1 MQAFRLGSKT
11 FATSAVN
18 ALLMLC
24 FGALCARDAYALTM
38 TVSKAGSGSGTVTS
52 NIGAI
57 DCAAT
62 CSDNY
67 AAATEITVRA
77 VPSAGSQFTGWLG
90 PCTGV
95 ATRKFPIASATTL
108 IATFASPARSG
119 PVLDIDGNLSP
130 GADTDGKLIE
140 RYLRG
145 FSGAPLIGRAVG
157 QWAGCTARHRK
168 PDRWLPERHQTHAR
182 HLWR

>member
-1 MQAFRLGSKT
+1 M
-11 FATSAVN
+11 
-18 ALLMLC
+18 
-24 FGALCARDAYALTM
+24 CAGDAYALTM

-57 DCAAT
+57 DCGAT

-95 ATRKFPIASATTL
+95 ATCKFAIAGATTL
-108 IATFASPARSG
+108 I
-119 PVLDIDGNLSP
+119 VI
-130 GADTDGKLIE
+130 
-140 RYLRG
+140 
-145 FSGAPLIGRAVG
+145 
-157 QWAGCTARHRK
+157 
-168 PDRWLPERHQTHAR
+168 
-182 HLWR
+182 

>member
-57 DCAAT
+57 DCGAT
-62 CSDNY
+62 CS
-67 AAATEITVRA
+67 VRCWTSTGT
-77 VPSAGSQFTGWLG
+77 SAPAPTLTG
-90 PCTGV
+90 
-95 ATRKFPIASATTL
+95 
-108 IATFASPARSG
+108 
-119 PVLDIDGNLSP
+119 N
-130 GADTDGKLIE
+130 
-140 RYLRG
+140 
-145 FSGAPLIGRAVG
+145 
-157 QWAGCTARHRK
+157 
-168 PDRWLPERHQTHAR
+168 
-182 HLWR
+182 